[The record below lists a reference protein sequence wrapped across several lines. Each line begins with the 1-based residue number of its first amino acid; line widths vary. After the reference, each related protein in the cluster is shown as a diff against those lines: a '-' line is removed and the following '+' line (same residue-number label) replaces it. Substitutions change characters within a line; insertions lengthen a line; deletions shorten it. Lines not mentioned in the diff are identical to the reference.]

1 MRRKLIAGNWKM
13 NGLMDSGRALARDLV
28 AKIGEADQLRCDLL
42 ICPPAHLLVPVGETI
57 AGSGISL
64 GAQDCH
70 GAEKGAHTGDISAA
84 MLADAG
90 CSHVIVGHSE
100 RRSDHGEDDREVQAK
115 AEAAVGAGLVPIVC
129 VGETEDQRL
138 AGQTLA
144 VVGGQLEGS
153 LPATAGEFVVA
164 YEPVW
169 AIGTGRTPTLED
181 VAGVHGHIRALL
193 RGRLGPEA
201 GAAVRALYGGSV
213 KAANANELLAVEDV
227 DGALV
232 GGASL
237 DAAEF
242 WAIGASCP

>member
-13 NGLMDSGRALARDLV
+13 NGLMEPGRALARDLV
-28 AKIGEADQLRCDLL
+28 AKMREEDPLGCDLL
-42 ICPPAHLLVPVGETI
+42 ICPPAHLLVPVGEEI

-70 GAEKGAHTGDISAA
+70 GAEKGAHTGDISGA

-100 RRSDHGEDDREVQAK
+100 RRSDHGEIDRDVLVK
-115 AEAAVGAGLVPIVC
+115 AEAALRAGLVPIVC
-129 VGETEDQRL
+129 VGETEGQRL

-144 VVGGQLEGS
+144 VVSGQLAGS
-153 LPATAGEFVVA
+153 LPTTAGEFIVA

-169 AIGTGRTPTLED
+169 AIGTGRTPTLDD

-193 RGRLGPEA
+193 KERLGPEA
-201 GAAVRALYGGSV
+201 GAAVRTLYGGSV
-213 KAANANELLAVEDV
+213 KAANAKELLALEDV
-227 DGALV
+227 DGALA

-237 DAAEF
+237 EAEEF